1 MKVFLHLP
9 SIRASSLRTG
19 RRRLKGVRDEGNWG
33 RGQGREENGL
43 FRVFLAFSLPI
54 CQACLSARNAYIFWI
69 INFLWNGLHVFLH
82 TSIKHPPPP
91 LPLWTP
97 LTSIE
102 RSIVLNYWPL
112 SIFPYHIHNL
122 KFRSSCSNL
131 LFLKTRRAGRIC
143 FFLGGGEV
151 AAAYSYYPV
160 IHDVQTNRRHPRGE
174 DKWPLINGPWP
185 FKRGSAWTG

>member
-1 MKVFLHLP
+1 MHKDGNTFSMKVFLHLP

-82 TSIKHPPPP
+82 TSIKLS

-143 FFLGGGEV
+143 FFWGGGGSSSV
-151 AAAYSYYPV
+151 FILSS
-160 IHDVQTNRRHPRGE
+160 DTRR
-174 DKWPLINGPWP
+174 
-185 FKRGSAWTG
+185 TV